1 MKPSIRFFFDH
12 LSDGLL
18 VLNGLGVVRY
28 ANPASQTVLASQL
41 DPVAL
46 RGLSRA
52 ISRFD
57 FDAALALCQ
66 QVQQGQHPGG
76 PAGRNTPT
84 P

>member
-41 DPVAL
+41 GEIISFDAL
-46 RGLSRA
+46 R
-52 ISRFD
+52 
-57 FDAALALCQ
+57 
-66 QVQQGQHPGG
+66 
-76 PAGRNTPT
+76 
-84 P
+84 